1 MPEDMVKYIR
11 KGETAMGLF
20 GKKKSDKNV
29 MILMMDCETSG
40 ELKHIIEEMTDRN
53 KEYAMES
60 VCNNFVRLL
69 YGKKL
74 KQYQPDNIK
83 GVFPNHWD
91 APLYRQDNPRMQE
104 IAVSCARDYIC
115 KNLPGVDADAAA
127 ITVDTYPGRPYASIF
142 FEY

>member
-1 MPEDMVKYIR
+1 MIEYGR
-11 KGETAMGLF
+11 KGEMTMGLF

-29 MILMMDCETSG
+29 MILMMDCERSG
-40 ELKHIIEEMTDRN
+40 ELKHIMEEMTDRN
-53 KEYAMES
+53 KEYAMEN

-74 KQYQPDNIK
+74 KPYQPENVK

-91 APLYRQDNPRMQE
+91 SPLFRQEDPRMLQ
-104 IAVSCARDYIC
+104 IAEACAREFIR
-115 KNLPGVDADAAA
+115 KNLPGVDADAAE